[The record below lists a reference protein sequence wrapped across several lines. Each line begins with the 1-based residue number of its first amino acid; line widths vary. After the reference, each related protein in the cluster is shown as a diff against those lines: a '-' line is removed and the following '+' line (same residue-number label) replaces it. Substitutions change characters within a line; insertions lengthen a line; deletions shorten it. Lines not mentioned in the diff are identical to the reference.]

1 MEGEA
6 KTVIEQI
13 EAIKDTDEFKTLVKN
28 EASKHIG
35 GEIKTLYTNIDNV
48 VTEVLGVEKPD
59 DVKTSDWVKA
69 QLSKIKETQTEL
81 EALKGKGE
89 KFEAQE
95 QLWNEKYNTLN
106 EQLEQQKTEFSKL
119 KQEGFESNLKNQIDS
134 YLVDKTFLAHYTED
148 DIKTQTA
155 YKRNLIISNTQ
166 KLENGKIAVK
176 NADTGEY
183 YLDTLGEPLS
193 PAKVAELMFSKM
205 FVSKT
210 PGGSADPNNQ
220 PLGAKGDA
228 LNMSDVINDI
238 KTKEQFYAAFDKLI
252 APKGLKSHDEKY
264 LKIQRATIEHYKIN
278 ALPLD

>member
-13 EAIKDTDEFKTLVKN
+13 EAIKDTDEFKTLVSN
-28 EASKHIG
+28 EAKNYIG
-35 GEIKTLYTNIDNV
+35 GELKTVYNSFDSV
-48 VTEVLGVEKPD
+48 VKDTLGLEKP
-59 DVKTSDWVKA
+59 SDIKSTEWVQKN
-69 QLSKIKETQTEL
+69 LSKVVELEKEL
-81 EALKGKGE
+81 EALKGQSDNS
-89 KFEAQE
+89 EATKKLYEDKLAQKDE
-95 QLWNEKYNTLN
+95 LLTQKDNQLKELS
-106 EQLEQQKTEFSKL
+106 QK
-119 KQEGFESNLKNQIDS
+119 GFEDNLKNQIDH
-134 YLVDKTFLAHYTED
+134 YLIDKTFLATYRPE
-148 DIKTQTA
+148 DIKVLVGAKKQQ
-155 YKRNLIISNTQ
+155 IISNT
-166 KLENGKIAVK
+166 KELDNGKIAVL
-176 NADTGEY
+176 NPETGKY
-183 YLDTLGEPLS
+183 YLDTLGEPLT
-193 PAKVAELMFSKM
+193 PVQVAEIMFQGM

-238 KTKEQFYAAFDKLI
+238 KTQGQFFAEFAKI